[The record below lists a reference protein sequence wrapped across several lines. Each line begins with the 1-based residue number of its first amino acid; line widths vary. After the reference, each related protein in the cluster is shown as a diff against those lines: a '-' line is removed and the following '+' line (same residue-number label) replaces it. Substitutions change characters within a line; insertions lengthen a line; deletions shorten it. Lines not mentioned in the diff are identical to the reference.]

1 MHRLRGLRQPLPKNK
16 AVQRAKDQ
24 PLGAACRTRYH
35 ADVLRPQAVLLDV
48 AARDGAG
55 VKAKGFQ
62 AQGPAVYFFK
72 PCSLAK
78 AEAMALPCPAGSGR
92 WL

>member
-1 MHRLRGLRQPLPKNK
+1 
-16 AVQRAKDQ
+16 
-24 PLGAACRTRYH
+24 
-35 ADVLRPQAVLLDV
+35 LRPQAVLREMP
-48 AARDGAG
+48 ARGRAG

>member
-1 MHRLRGLRQPLPKNK
+1 MHCLRGLRQPLPKNK
-16 AVQRAKDQ
+16 TVQRPEDQ
-24 PLGAACRTRYH
+24 PLGSARRTGHH
-35 ADVLRPQAVLLDV
+35 ADVLRSQTVLLDV

-62 AQGPAVYFFK
+62 AQNPAVYFFK

-78 AEAMALPCPAGSGR
+78 AEAMALPCPASSGR